1 MENEKRQQI
10 LAEILSLSTPPAPV
24 EEDEITVRDYAQAAE
39 CSVVGAQRR
48 LDRLVDQGVLS
59 RREATR
65 QGRICRAYR
74 KVTNEP

>member
-24 EEDEITVRDYAQAAE
+24 EEDEITVLDYAQAAG
-39 CSVVGAQRR
+39 CSVVAAQRR
-48 LDRLVDQGVLS
+48 LDRLVDQGILLC
-59 RREATR
+59 REATR
-65 QGRICRAYR
+65 RGRICRAYR